1 MSDPLSLAAAGA
13 GFVSLGLTVCDGIY
27 KYINAC
33 AGKSADLHQL
43 RETADDLKSV
53 VELIEARLA
62 QATSQ
67 TSTSAA
73 STATKTAIKGRIT
86 SCEAAATCILE
97 LAEKHAPAL
106 AGARLADRIKRLA
119 RAGTYPMRRESLMEL
134 QQACQR
140 YKNSLVLLLQLFQVD
155 GISELRDTLA
165 AKMDAVNIA
174 TSSSLSGL
182 EQRFLTATST
192 QATRVVQDTRDTVI
206 QSQDAL
212 VQNINAASSRTDASI
227 ISAGQSNVAAIIEAG
242 AGQSQRTQEVI
253 LQRLDSVEARALSF
267 QHHHSE
273 ALIEAIENRLSQ
285 KLQAAF
291 ASRQPFQDLYV
302 ASPVTAIA
310 ATQGSD
316 SHTTD
321 QRGSLLALPNGST
334 HAASG
339 FRRRP
344 TRERRPRLADG
355 ISPGSVQAVERG
367 CTCTAQ
373 VQVQVSQPRRYF
385 GSLWLQSE
393 ESVVHHR
400 DCPLWYLSRRRRTF
414 RVNFS
419 AFGFAVYGP
428 IEVENSP
435 FYWLKQLH
443 IDPKLSFTSVVP
455 FGSPAFQMVKNFLI
469 QPRSRYAELA
479 DDPVRQLERQLLE
492 LFQRGEASP
501 TDVDPDGKNLLHELC
516 LVLIRHCLFYCFHRG
531 GEVEAVQL
539 RALAPVLFKMGVPRC
554 QTNNNGRPPLGQIL
568 TIRACHTNSMP
579 VETICDHM
587 PPLLDLVYISLIS
600 GPALGV
606 ADFVELFHI
615 SNALGDPKTW
625 CRGEIGI
632 VLQTRFEWCTQ
643 ITSSDRPLTIA
654 CAKGDVDRV
663 RSILDSS
670 PEFLATEKNDLD
682 QTPLHLAVLRPAI
695 LALLLA
701 CSTYTGSIIDHKD
714 CSGHSAM
721 YYALKTK
728 DPKVLLML
736 SKSGASLGPAMEL
749 LDSRVFSGPKVY
761 AWFAKACRAR
771 LEELVRL
778 GIANGCASNTQL
790 AQFPHPLEV
799 FNTIAWALREKGV
812 RIPISIS
819 SAIPRKPF
827 GHLRQLN
834 VSMAESLWDNGLLKL
849 DEGYNGV
856 FPILRQVPPRA
867 RRKLYLQ
874 DWLWSKNPRL
884 DFPTGIDCL
893 QAVHILAAG
902 CANKRYSPKKP
913 SQLRCTSW
921 SHPPPARFSCFC
933 IGSAS
938 IFIPFRRFGQEGTH
952 LSAILEAC
960 RLDGLLEEHSSD
972 VLRALTFGALDL
984 THTCPLLSNPYYWD
998 YWGEKD
1004 FYELP
1009 VIEAVEIERI
1019 HDEEEEP
1026 ITRFESLLGELAWEH
1041 QQRPMPFPEF
1051 LAVVWLP
1058 RIMDEVV
1065 QCDPRTKRYLDEVME
1080 WIEGYQMDHMPELPL
1095 ERIREW
1101 LMCDGEGDD

>member
-62 QATSQ
+62 QATSP

-97 LAEKHAPAL
+97 LAERHAPTP

-165 AKMDAVNIA
+165 AKMDAVSIA

-182 EQRFLTATST
+182 EQRFLTATSAE
-192 QATRVVQDTRDTVI
+192 ATRVVQDTRDTVL

-212 VQNINAASSRTDASI
+212 VQNINAASSRTEASI
-227 ISAGQSNVAAIIEAG
+227 ILAGQSNVAAIIEAG
-242 AGQSQRTQEVI
+242 AGQSQRTQDMI
-253 LQRLDSVEARALSF
+253 LQRLDSVEARTLSS

-273 ALIEAIENRLSQ
+273 ALIEAIANRLSQ
-285 KLQAAF
+285 ELQAAF
-291 ASRQPFQDLYV
+291 ASPQPFQSFYA

-310 ATQGSD
+310 AMQSSD

-321 QRGSLLALPNGST
+321 QRGCLLALPKGNT
-334 HAASG
+334 PAASG
-339 FRRRP
+339 CRRRP
-344 TRERRPRLADG
+344 ARERRPRLADG
-355 ISPGSVQAVERG
+355 ISPGSVQAIERG

-455 FGSPAFQMVKNFLI
+455 SNSLAFRMVHSFSSH
-469 QPRSRYAELA
+469 SRQKLA
-479 DDPVRQLERQLLE
+479 HDPVHRLERELSE

-501 TDVDPDGKNLLHELC
+501 TDVDPDGNNLLHALC
-516 LVLIRHCLFYCFHRG
+516 FALVFYYVIYGGRG
-531 GEVEAVQL
+531 GGSPVQFK
-539 RALAPVLFKMGVPRC
+539 ALAPVFFKMGVSQR
-554 QTNNNGRPPLGQIL
+554 QTNNRGL
-568 TIRACHTNSMP
+568 MP
-579 VETICDHM
+579 VETIFEHIAM
-587 PPLLDLVYISLIS
+587 LFELGYISLIS
-600 GPALGV
+600 GPVLGV

-663 RSILDSS
+663 RSILDTS

-721 YYALKTK
+721 YYALMAN
-728 DPKVLLML
+728 DPEVLSML
-736 SKSGASLGPAMEL
+736 SKSGASLEPAMKL
-749 LDSRVFSGPKVY
+749 LDLSTLQTAMFMMPEMRREAYP
-761 AWFAKACRAR
+761 WFAKACRAR

-790 AQFPHPLEV
+790 AQFPHSLEV
-799 FNTIAWALREKGV
+799 FNTIARALRGKGV
-812 RIPISIS
+812 RIPIRIS
-819 SAIPRKPF
+819 SAIPHKPF
-827 GHLRQLN
+827 GHLRGLD
-834 VSMAESLWDNGLLKL
+834 VWMAESLWDNGLLKL

-856 FPILRQVPPRA
+856 FPILRQDPSYA
-867 RRKLYLQ
+867 REEWRLQ

-884 DFPTGIDCL
+884 DLPTEIDGS
-893 QAVHILAAG
+893 QAVYILAAG
-902 CANKRYSPKKP
+902 FADKRHSPEKP

-921 SHPPPARFSCFC
+921 SHPSPARFSCFC
-933 IGSAS
+933 IGSTS
-938 IFIPFRRFGQEGTH
+938 IFIPFRRFGQEETH
-952 LSAILEAC
+952 LSMILEAC
-960 RLDGLLEEHSSD
+960 RLDGLLEEYSSD
-972 VLRALTFGALDL
+972 VLRALTFGALEL
-984 THTCPLLSNPYYWD
+984 THTCPLLCNPYWNGGWD
-998 YWGEKD
+998 EED
-1004 FYELP
+1004 SNYELP

-1026 ITRFESLLGELAWEH
+1026 ITRFESLLDELARER

-1058 RIMDEVV
+1058 RIMDEVG

-1080 WIEGYQMDHMPELPL
+1080 WIEGYQMDHVPELPL

-1101 LMCDGEGDD
+1101 LTCDGEGDD

>member
-33 AGKSADLHQL
+33 AGKSADPHQL

-53 VELIEARLA
+53 AELIEARLA
-62 QATSQ
+62 QATSP

-97 LAEKHAPAL
+97 LAEKHAPAP

-165 AKMDAVNIA
+165 AKMDAVSIA

-182 EQRFLTATST
+182 EQHFLTATSAE
-192 QATRVVQDTRDTVI
+192 ATRVVQHTRDTVI

-212 VQNINAASSRTDASI
+212 VQNINATSSKTEASI
-227 ISAGQSNVAAIIEAG
+227 TLAGQSNVAAIIAAG
-242 AGQSQRTQEVI
+242 AGQSQRTQDVI
-253 LQRLDSVEARALSF
+253 LQRLDSVEARTLSS
-267 QHHHSE
+267 QHHHYE
-273 ALIEAIENRLSQ
+273 ALAEAIATRLSQ
-285 KLQAAF
+285 ELQAAF
-291 ASRQPFQDLYV
+291 ASPQPFQGLYV
-302 ASPVTAIA
+302 ANPVTAIA

-334 HAASG
+334 PAASG

-355 ISPGSVQAVERG
+355 ISPGSVQAVEKG
-367 CTCTAQ
+367 CTCTTQ

-443 IDPKLSFTSVVP
+443 IDPKLSFTSVVLSD
-455 FGSPAFQMVKNFLI
+455 SPAFQMVNNF
-469 QPRSRYAELA
+469 RTRWSYRHVELA
-479 DDPVRQLERQLLE
+479 DDPVRQLERQLSE

-501 TDVDPDGKNLLHELC
+501 TDVDPDGNNLLHALC
-516 LVLIRHCLFYCFHRG
+516 LALSAHYLVYSIVGMG
-531 GEVEAVQL
+531 GIPGQL
-539 RALAPVLFKMGVPRC
+539 KALAPVLFKMGVPRW
-554 QTNNNGRPPLGQIL
+554 QTNNHGRPPLGQIL

-579 VETICDHM
+579 AETIFDRI
-587 PPLLDLVYISLIS
+587 LDLSQLGYISLTS
-600 GPALGV
+600 VPALGI
-606 ADFVELFHI
+606 ADFVELFHF
-615 SNALGDPKTW
+615 SDALGDPKIW
-625 CRGEIGI
+625 CTGATSIF
-632 VLQTRFEWCTQ
+632 LQTRFEWCTQ

-663 RSILDSS
+663 RSILDTS

-682 QTPLHLAVLRPAI
+682 QTPLHLAVLRPAV

-701 CSTYTGSIIDHKD
+701 CSTYIGNIIDHKD

-721 YYALKTK
+721 YYALMAK
-728 DPKVLLML
+728 DPEVLPML
-736 SKSGASLGPAMEL
+736 SKSGASLEPPMEL
-749 LDSRVFSGPKVY
+749 LDRSVMPSEREVRREVY
-761 AWFAKACRAR
+761 VWFAKACRAR

-790 AQFPHPLEV
+790 AQFPHSLEM
-799 FNTIAWALREKGV
+799 FNTIARALRGKGV
-812 RIPISIS
+812 RIPIRIS
-819 SAIPRKPF
+819 SAIPHKPF
-827 GHLRQLN
+827 GHLRGLN

-856 FPILRQVPPRA
+856 FPILRQALFWASEDFR
-867 RRKLYLQ
+867 LQ

-884 DFPTGIDCL
+884 DLPTGIDCL
-893 QAVHILAAG
+893 QAVYIVAAG
-902 CANKRYSPKKP
+902 CADMSYSPRKP

-921 SHPPPARFSCFC
+921 PHPPPARFSCFC

-938 IFIPFRRFGQEGTH
+938 IFIPFRRFGQEETH

-960 RLDGLLEEHSSD
+960 RLDGLWRSIPPTSSG
-972 VLRALTFGALDL
+972 R
-984 THTCPLLSNPYYWD
+984 
-998 YWGEKD
+998 
-1004 FYELP
+1004 
-1009 VIEAVEIERI
+1009 
-1019 HDEEEEP
+1019 
-1026 ITRFESLLGELAWEH
+1026 
-1041 QQRPMPFPEF
+1041 
-1051 LAVVWLP
+1051 
-1058 RIMDEVV
+1058 
-1065 QCDPRTKRYLDEVME
+1065 
-1080 WIEGYQMDHMPELPL
+1080 
-1095 ERIREW
+1095 
-1101 LMCDGEGDD
+1101 